1 MAIIID
7 KNTGH
12 GDVAKSCYVRVENV
26 QLLLDAGKLYFE
38 VKTYLSKRAREHAI
52 MIDYC
57 DQLRRDICQEVE
69 PEAGQLD
76 LLGLTREQWDEFT
89 SPGPWDYEELM
100 WLDTHLYAFQGRPIQ
115 GLEVTIPVPE
125 DFPKEIT
132 EQTVKTWIYAHMKEG
147 NLWSALTSDQ
157 RTLESLADDFETA
170 RDVIE
175 RYRKEYPIYSK

>member
-12 GDVAKSCYVRVENV
+12 GDVAKGSYVRVENV
-26 QLLLDAGKLYFE
+26 QLLLDEGKLYFE
-38 VKTYLSKRAREHAI
+38 VKTYLSKRARENAI

-57 DQLRRDICQEVE
+57 DQLRRDVYQEVE

-76 LLGLTREQWDEFT
+76 KLGITQKEWDEFT
-89 SPGPWDYEELM
+89 APGPWNYEELM
-100 WLDTHLYAFQGRPIQ
+100 WLDKNLFVFMGKPIQ

-132 EQTVKTWIYAHMKEG
+132 EQTVKTWIYEHMKDG
-147 NLWSALTSDQ
+147 NLWSAMTSDMS
-157 RTLESLADDFETA
+157 TLEGLENDFETA

-175 RYRKEYPIYSK
+175 RYQEEYPIYRK